1 MQENQTPAANE
12 AAPKFLL
19 IDKMS
24 LNEIDYLKMQVDN
37 LREIQFFALQQL
49 DLISA
54 NLNRDENQ

>member
-1 MQENQTPAANE
+1 MQNKTTPAAND

-19 IDKMS
+19 IDVMS
-24 LNEIDYLKMQVDN
+24 LNEIDYFKKQVDN
-37 LREIQFFALQQL
+37 LREIQFFSLQQL

>member
-1 MQENQTPAANE
+1 MQNNNSPAVNE
-12 AAPKFLL
+12 TAPKFLL

-24 LNEIDYLKMQVDN
+24 LQEIDYLKKQVDN
-37 LREIQFFALQQL
+37 LREIQFFSLQQL